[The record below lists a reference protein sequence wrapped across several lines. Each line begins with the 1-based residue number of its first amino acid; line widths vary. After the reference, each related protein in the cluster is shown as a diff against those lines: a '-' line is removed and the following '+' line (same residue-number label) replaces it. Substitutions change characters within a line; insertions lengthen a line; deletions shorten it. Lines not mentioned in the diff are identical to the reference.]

1 MVLCGLIHGKVFFYD
16 LVDFDQL
23 KYKTQMDCRN
33 SSGKYRRGTKVT
45 GLCFLPKRFAS
56 KNTPSCL
63 DSEIDE
69 DSSSAVNK
77 AYAQNSLLVSTNDS
91 RIRLCHLDDYSMITK
106 YKGLRNK
113 SMQIKATFSLDGKYL
128 ISGSEAGDVVIWSTK
143 PKSCGIM
150 AYFRKL
156 GRGGSKSSGGY
167 ESFDCTGSSE
177 VAVTVAVFAPS
188 RSVLLYVQNNIH
200 IAAQSRIIERA
211 AINASERAE
220 TASPMKGSP
229 RRQQQQQQSTE
240 QGPHLEDIHSRVI
253 VAVDYNGVISIFTRL
268 S

>member
-45 GLCFLPKRFAS
+45 GLCFLPKRPPS
-56 KNTPSCL
+56 KNTSSYL

-69 DSSSAVNK
+69 DSSSAINK

-143 PKSCGIM
+143 PRSGSIM

-156 GRGGSKSSGGY
+156 GRGSKSSGGC

-211 AINASERAE
+211 ATNASDRA
-220 TASPMKGSP
+220 TAASPMKGSP
-229 RRQQQQQQSTE
+229 QSISRQQQQSTE
-240 QGPHLEDIHSRVI
+240 QGPLLEDIHSRVV

>member
-45 GLCFLPKRFAS
+45 GLCFLPKRLPS
-56 KNTPSCL
+56 KNTSYM

-69 DSSSAVNK
+69 DSSSAINK

-128 ISGSEAGDVVIWSTK
+128 VSGSEVGDVVVWSTK
-143 PKSCGIM
+143 RRSVSIM

-156 GRGGSKSSGGY
+156 GQGSKSNGGF
-167 ESFDCTGSSE
+167 ESFDCTGNSE
-177 VAVTVAVFAPS
+177 VAVTVAVFAPA

-200 IAAQSRIIERA
+200 IGAQSRTNATNDRA
-211 AINASERAE
+211 N
-220 TASPMKGSP
+220 SPIKGSSQP
-229 RRQQQQQQSTE
+229 RRQRQSTE
-240 QGPHLEDIHSRVI
+240 PLQLEDIHSRVI
-253 VAVDYNGVISIFTRL
+253 VAVDYNGVISIVTRL